1 MARTRSSSSSILWRY
16 INPAYYLK
24 RPKSLALLFMAFVF
38 VSFFVWDRQTLVREH
53 EEEIL
58 TLKEEVEHLQ
68 IELEE
73 LKHEGDVSVKKT
85 NTTAKTIGL
94 TKINGLATDHIEDQ
108 RREKVKDAMVHAWTS
123 YEKYAWGH
131 DELQPQSKN
140 GVDSFGGLGATI
152 IDSLD
157 TLYIMGL
164 DEQFQRA
171 KEWVANSLDF
181 NKSYDASVFETTIR
195 VVGGLLSA
203 YDLSGD
209 DVFLEKAK
217 DIADRLLPAWNT
229 PSGIPYNFIN
239 LVHGNA
245 HNPGW
250 TGGDSILAD
259 SGTEQ
264 LEFIAL
270 TQRTG
275 DPKYQ
280 QKVEKVIL
288 VLNKTFPADGLL
300 PIYINPHRGTTSHST
315 ITFGAMGDSFYEYL
329 LKVWI
334 QGNKTAEVKH
344 YREMWETSMKGLV
357 SLVRKTAPSS
367 FTYISEKIGN
377 SLIDKMDE
385 LACFA
390 PGMIAL
396 GSSGYGPDDS
406 TKFLNL
412 AEELAFTCY
421 NFYQSTSTKLAGEN
435 YFFHSEQDM
444 TVGTSWNILRPE
456 TVESLFYLWRLTGNK
471 TYQEW
476 GWNIFQAF
484 ETNSRV
490 ESGYVGLKDVNTGVK
505 DNMMQSFFLAETL
518 KYLYLLFSPPSVI
531 SLDEWVF
538 NTEAHPLKIVP
549 RIASGEEHL
558 HTFSLPRRESF
569 PATLIPYDA
578 NYRYSI
584 HRSYITGTRKI
595 KKIEVDDDHSQ
606 RAVTTALWCN
616 FLVFSLKFG
625 IWTVTSS
632 HVMLAE
638 VVHSV
643 ADFANQALLLYGLNS
658 SKRAPDALHP
668 YGYSKERFVW
678 SLISAVG
685 IFCLGSG
692 ATIVHGFQNLWTS
705 QPPGNMMYAALV
717 IGGSFI
723 IEGASL
729 AVAVH
734 AVRKGAAAEGMTV
747 RDYVWRGHDPTSVA
761 VMTEDGAAVTGLLIA
776 ATSLVAVKMTGNP
789 IYDPIGS
796 IIVGHLLGVVAI
808 FLIQRNRH
816 ALIGRAIDDHDM
828 KRVLEFLKNDPVVDS
843 VYDCKSEV
851 IGPGFF
857 RFKAEIDFN
866 GVTLVQN
873 YLSRTG
879 PEEWAKKF
887 RNAAEE
893 KDDAEMLKIMS
904 FYGEEVV
911 TALGSEVDRLEKAIQ
926 EIVPG
931 IRHVDI
937 EAHNPVIPPP

>member
-1 MARTRSSSSSILWRY
+1 MARTRSSSSIRWRY
-16 INPAYYLK
+16 LNPVYYLK
-24 RPKSLALLFMAFVF
+24 RPTRLALLFIAFVF
-38 VSFFVWDRQTLVREH
+38 VSFIVWDRQTLVREH

-58 TLKEEVEHLQ
+58 MLKEEVEHLQ
-68 IELEE
+68 IEIDE
-73 LKHEGDVSVKKT
+73 LKHDGDVSVKKS
-85 NTTAKTIGL
+85 NTRTKRADITKTDDL
-94 TKINGLATDHIEDQ
+94 SADPIEAQ
-108 RREKVKDAMVHAWTS
+108 RREKVKDAMLHAWTS

-140 GVDSFGGLGATI
+140 GVDSFGGLGATL

-209 DVFLEKAK
+209 NVFLEKAK

-239 LVHGNA
+239 LAHGNA

-280 QKVEKVIL
+280 QTVENVIL

-300 PIYINPHRGTTSHST
+300 PIYINPHRGTASHST

-334 QGNKTAEVKH
+334 QGNKTSVVKH
-344 YREMWETSMKGLV
+344 YREMWETSMTGLL

-396 GSSGYGPDDS
+396 GSSGYDPDES
-406 TKFLNL
+406 SKFLNL

-421 NFYQSTSTKLAGEN
+421 NFYQSTPTKLAGEN
-435 YFFHSEQDM
+435 YFFHSGQDM

-476 GWNIFQAF
+476 GWNIFLAF
-484 ETNSRV
+484 EENSRV

-549 RIASGEEHL
+549 RFAPGEEQK
-558 HTFSLPRRESF
+558 PRIRV
-569 PATLIPYDA
+569 
-578 NYRYSI
+578 R
-584 HRSYITGTRKI
+584 TRK
-595 KKIEVDDDHSQ
+595 EG
-606 RAVTTALWCN
+606 R
-616 FLVFSLKFG
+616 FRGFSN
-625 IWTVTSS
+625 S
-632 HVMLAE
+632 
-638 VVHSV
+638 
-643 ADFANQALLLYGLNS
+643 AN
-658 SKRAPDALHP
+658 P
-668 YGYSKERFVW
+668 
-678 SLISAVG
+678 
-685 IFCLGSG
+685 
-692 ATIVHGFQNLWTS
+692 
-705 QPPGNMMYAALV
+705 
-717 IGGSFI
+717 
-723 IEGASL
+723 
-729 AVAVH
+729 
-734 AVRKGAAAEGMTV
+734 
-747 RDYVWRGHDPTSVA
+747 
-761 VMTEDGAAVTGLLIA
+761 
-776 ATSLVAVKMTGNP
+776 
-789 IYDPIGS
+789 
-796 IIVGHLLGVVAI
+796 
-808 FLIQRNRH
+808 
-816 ALIGRAIDDHDM
+816 
-828 KRVLEFLKNDPVVDS
+828 
-843 VYDCKSEV
+843 
-851 IGPGFF
+851 
-857 RFKAEIDFN
+857 
-866 GVTLVQN
+866 
-873 YLSRTG
+873 
-879 PEEWAKKF
+879 
-887 RNAAEE
+887 
-893 KDDAEMLKIMS
+893 
-904 FYGEEVV
+904 
-911 TALGSEVDRLEKAIQ
+911 
-926 EIVPG
+926 
-931 IRHVDI
+931 
-937 EAHNPVIPPP
+937 